1 MKRGSLTSAAFQ
13 NLFLAQTL
21 GSSANY
27 AYLGVD
33 YTSGYGYGVLV
44 FEDFTSSVSRG
55 LVKTNSLFRDPSAW
69 YHVVLVFDTTNATA
83 ANRIL
88 IYVNGVSQPLTIT
101 TQIALNQNGYM
112 NTGSVP
118 HFIGTNNS
126 NPSSN
131 FFDGYMTEINFVN
144 GLALTPSA
152 FGQNNPATGVWEPKS
167 YGGSYGTNG
176 FYLNF
181 SDNSA
186 ATAAAIGKD
195 YSGNGNNWTPT
206 NISVTSG
213 VTYDSMID
221 VPTPYDDGTVTYN
234 RGNYC
239 VMNGLIVGTNLSNAN
254 LRNTTSYAEGTIYVS
269 SGKWYFEAIPTTST
283 VADSNTYYVGLNGPT
298 LTVYALAGTRWT
310 GSAWVAFGASYAT
323 NDVIGVAVDLGA
335 GTAAFYKNNVL
346 QGTQTITA
354 GGNYVFASNISS
366 SNTGSL
372 FNYNFGQRPF
382 AYTPPSGFVALNTF
396 NLSTPT
402 IANGNN
408 HFAATAY
415 SGSASQQTVTNTI
428 NGAACYVDL
437 VWAKVRSNTYNHAL
451 LDFVR
456 GQNYLSS
463 NTTTGDTATSGVSW
477 LSNGVTWPGGASL
490 FNDTG
495 QTYVAWQWRAG
506 AGTSATNTSGSITST
521 VSANTTAGFSIV
533 TYTGTGANAT
543 VGHGLGVAPSMIIT
557 KKRSSTSSWG
567 VYHSSLGNTT
577 YILLDSTAASAASS
591 TYWNNTSP
599 TSTVF
604 SVGTADP
611 VNISAATYVAYC
623 WAAVAGFSAFGSYTG
638 NGSADGPFVYC
649 GFRPRWIMVKN
660 YSSAGNGWA
669 IRDTARDTYNV
680 ANQTLIANSTA
691 AEATALYNIDIVSN
705 GFKIRDTGTD
715 SNGSGTSYIFAAFA
729 ENPFKYALAR

>member
-1 MKRGSLTSAAFQ
+1 LEWANAGATQYSTRSTIFFPSSGKWYAEFTISSSVAIIGIANQSAPVQGFTGLNGVFAVTTAIYNNSGSATQSGLAAF
-13 NLFLAQTL
+13 AASDVIAVAYDA
-21 GSSANY
+21 GAN
-27 AYLGVD
+27 
-33 YTSGYGYGVLV
+33 
-44 FEDFTSSVSRG
+44 SVQFYR
-55 LVKTNSLFRDPSAW
+55 
-69 YHVVLVFDTTNATA
+69 
-83 ANRIL
+83 
-88 IYVNGVSQPLTIT
+88 
-101 TQIALNQNGYM
+101 
-112 NTGSVP
+112 
-118 HFIGTNNS
+118 NNS
-126 NPSSN
+126 A
-131 FFDGYMTEINFVN
+131 FGT
-144 GLALTPSA
+144 ALTPSA
-152 FGQNNPATGVWEPKS
+152 SGPFCFFVGA
-167 YGGSYGTNG
+167 NG
-176 FYLNF
+176 
-181 SDNSA
+181 A
-186 ATAAAIGKD
+186 ACTI
-195 YSGNGNNWTPT
+195 
-206 NISVTSG
+206 
-213 VTYDSMID
+213 
-221 VPTPYDDGTVTYN
+221 
-234 RGNYC
+234 
-239 VMNGLIVGTNLSNAN
+239 NA
-254 LRNTTSYAEGTIYVS
+254 
-269 SGKWYFEAIPTTST
+269 
-283 VADSNTYYVGLNGPT
+283 
-298 LTVYALAGTRWT
+298 
-310 GSAWVAFGASYAT
+310 
-323 NDVIGVAVDLGA
+323 
-335 GTAAFYKNNVL
+335 
-346 QGTQTITA
+346 
-354 GGNYVFASNISS
+354 
-366 SNTGSL
+366 
-372 FNYNFGQRPF
+372 NFGQRPF
-382 AYTPPSGFVALNTF
+382 TYTPPSGYQALNTF
-396 NLSTPT
+396 NLPASTIT
-402 IANGNN
+402 NGNTN
-408 HFAATAY
+408 FAATTY
-415 SGSASQQTVTNTI
+415 SGSASQQTITNTI

-490 FNDTG
+490 FNDAG

-543 VGHGLGVAPSMIIT
+543 VGHGLGIAPSMIIT